1 MKSATV
7 TESVPYALKQPSP
20 AQWLYTLWQIEQ
32 SNVWWSIAKKLKGID
47 GNSILGPKPSDI
59 DAEDGPDDETED
71 LEEATDTSPDITLPA
86 ADVNILKVYIND
98 DLCKARSIVAFRA
111 RELKRDKKINDTWVS
126 RGMIIIKDKFNKI
139 IAWVPSHNW
148 NNSNEFMIY
157 HLDLM
162 YWYRLLWPLYT
173 CVLAYSPGF
182 IICFVKT

>member
-1 MKSATV
+1 M
-7 TESVPYALKQPSP
+7 EHR
-20 AQWLYTLWQIEQ
+20 
-32 SNVWWSIAKKLKGID
+32 KKLKGID
-47 GNSILGPKPSDI
+47 GNSILGPKPSDV
-59 DAEDGPDDETED
+59 DAEDGPDDETEV

-98 DLCKARSIVAFRA
+98 DLCKARAIVAFRA
-111 RELKRDKKINDTWVS
+111 RELKRDKKKS
-126 RGMIIIKDKFNKI
+126 MILGSAGAWLLSKTSSIKY

-162 YWYRLLWPLYT
+162 LYWYRLLVPLYT